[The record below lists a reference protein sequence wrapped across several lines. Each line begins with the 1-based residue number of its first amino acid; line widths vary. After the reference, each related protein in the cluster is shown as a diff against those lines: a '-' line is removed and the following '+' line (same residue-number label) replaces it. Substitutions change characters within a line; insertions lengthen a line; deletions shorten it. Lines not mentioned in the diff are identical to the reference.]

1 MIDKKEI
8 NFSKIGE
15 LVDNA
20 LGNSNDL
27 LEQYITTQRDLIS
40 IFQDS
45 DITEQ
50 LVKIIEESKCVK
62 FYSTRSK
69 NALDNDKPVFR
80 LKVDVIKGKEEY
92 PELFTDADFFDD
104 FISRIVQKEIISN
117 FTTIIF
123 NSLKA
128 HWDKGQKNISSDLA
142 ILVSSIFGLAIEKDE
157 KKNPSSKLCTLRL
170 MI

>member
-62 FYSTRSK
+62 F
-69 NALDNDKPVFR
+69 
-80 LKVDVIKGKEEY
+80 
-92 PELFTDADFFDD
+92 
-104 FISRIVQKEIISN
+104 
-117 FTTIIF
+117 
-123 NSLKA
+123 
-128 HWDKGQKNISSDLA
+128 
-142 ILVSSIFGLAIEKDE
+142 
-157 KKNPSSKLCTLRL
+157 
-170 MI
+170 